1 MIFSRVVGG
10 GATILLYSLLNH
22 DLCIPSF
29 TCLNLSFFKPFL
41 YLISSF
47 SILPPLLIKSFLI
60 FNFSLFK
67 SFLDRTSFLYLI
79 LSLFKP
85 FLSFLSLQLKPFLS
99 LWIRKERK
107 AVYPP
112 PRFGLVCIHSDNIK
126 SLCLSL
132 YLIPVYP
139 CLIFSFSFLGK
150 F

>member
-10 GATILLYSLLNH
+10 GATILLYSLLNY
-22 DLCIPSF
+22 DLCIPQTKPLYPF
-29 TCLNLSFFKPFL
+29 IHNCLNLSFFKPFL

-47 SILPPLLIKSFLI
+47 SILPHLLIKSFLI

-112 PRFGLVCIHSDNIK
+112 PVSALSVSTQTISNLCVFLCIS
-126 SLCLSL
+126 SLCIL
-132 YLIPVYP
+132 V
-139 CLIFSFSFLGK
+139 
-150 F
+150 